1 MSIPRRETMFL
12 NHIHNYRAIA
22 ILGVV
27 ATHTLQSF
35 SWPSG
40 SLVFNGLSFIL
51 NETSI
56 WFVFIAGF
64 LFQHLSNRFKLP
76 KYLLSKAKFV
86 VLPYLIL
93 SIPALLYFTLL
104 NRQDNVWPGFY
115 DHSPLVQAGLFLLTG
130 KHLAP
135 YWFIPMIC
143 LFYLLAPLFLRIDK
157 SRFAYLWLLP
167 PLLLLSAL
175 IGRDGLLELTPLDGR
190 FATFSKALYMLP
202 VYMLGML
209 CSKYHDRLL
218 ELLKCYNWILATAC
232 LAMIALGALGAQF
245 GKDAHFL
252 HFLFKITTG
261 VYLIYLLHLADRPLG
276 NRLTYLAHASFG
288 VYFLHGYFLAA
299 EKILSAKLQLPA
311 FIHDGNIVSFAILT
325 LAVTLLCVMTVK
337 AAQMLFKD
345 KSRLL
350 VGS

>member
-1 MSIPRRETMFL
+1 MFL

-22 ILGVV
+22 IIGVV
-27 ATHTLQSF
+27 ATHALQNF
-35 SWPSG
+35 HWPPG
-40 SLVFNGLSFIL
+40 SLVFNGLNFAL

-64 LFQHLSNRFKLP
+64 LFQHLSGRFKLS

-86 VLPYLIL
+86 VLPYLVL
-93 SIPALLYFTLL
+93 SIPALLYFTLVA
-104 NRQDNVWPGFY
+104 RQDNVWAGFY
-115 DHSPLVQAGLFLLTG
+115 DHSPLIQAGLFLLTG

-143 LFYLLAPLFLRIDK
+143 LFYLLAPAFLRIDK

-167 PLLLLSAL
+167 PLLLLSAI
-175 IGRDGLLELTPLDGR
+175 IGRDGLLIHTGLDGR
-190 FATFSKALYMLP
+190 YATFSKALYMLP

-209 CSKYHDRLL
+209 CSKYHNDLL
-218 ELLKCYNWILATAC
+218 VLLKRYNWALAGAC
-232 LAMIALGALGAQF
+232 LVMVLLGAQS
-245 GKDAHFL
+245 GKEAHFL

-261 VYLIYLLHLADRPLG
+261 VYLIYLLHLIDRPLG

-311 FIHDGNIVSFAILT
+311 YIHEGNFMSFAVLT
-325 LAVTLLCVMTVK
+325 LAVTVLCALTVK
-337 AAQMLFKD
+337 AAQMLFKE

>member
-1 MSIPRRETMFL
+1 MFL
-12 NHIHNYRAIA
+12 NHIHNYRAVA

-35 SWPSG
+35 NWPSG
-40 SLVFNGLSFIL
+40 SWAFSSLNFIL

-64 LFQHLSNRFKLP
+64 LFQHLSGRFKFP
-76 KYLLSKAKFV
+76 KYLLSKVKFV

-93 SIPALLYFTLL
+93 SIPALLYFTLID
-104 NRQDNVWPGFY
+104 RQDNVWTGFY

-143 LFYLLAPLFLRIDK
+143 LFYLLAPLFVRIDK
-157 SRFAYLWLLP
+157 SRIAYLWLLP

-175 IGRDGLLELTPLDGR
+175 IGRDGLLEYTPLDGR
-190 FATFSKALYMLP
+190 YATFSKALYMLP
-202 VYMLGML
+202 VYLLGML
-209 CSKYHDRLL
+209 CSKYHDDLL
-218 ELLKCYNWILATAC
+218 ILLKRYNWAIAAAC
-232 LAMIALGALGAQF
+232 IFMIGLGTHY

-276 NRLTYLAHASFG
+276 SRLTYLAHASFG

-311 FIHDGNIVSFAILT
+311 FIHDGNVLSFVFLT
-325 LAVTLLCVMTVK
+325 LVVTALCALTVK
-337 AAQMLFKD
+337 VAQMLFKD
-345 KSRLL
+345 RSRLL